1 MINVNYLTDKFGTID
16 NILDKSSFKSNV
28 LVKNSL
34 LVNLID
40 NIFSQVFGWEDITYE
55 YFQAMLISDPDTN
68 IRYTMCSQKGEKE
81 ILVVAP
87 FVIDKASIPDE
98 KDILRNTKNIVDTI
112 ECEGRRY
119 TILIPF
125 LDDDYKMRDLALGLT
140 EFFAQAY
147 GGIKDGFPDMDSVMH
162 LLKALCIVSYIMRHS
177 KKYQDD
183 GEKYSSTSTEFMI
196 SISEEM
202 IDKVHYAEE
211 KYANQNLIYKR
222 SKEYAEMMD
231 HLMEL
236 SGREVDLYDY
246 VEING
251 LQMIMAIYEIPEAAT
266 FKTI

>member
-1 MINVNYLTDKFGTID
+1 MIDREREEQS
-16 NILDKSSFKSNV
+16 SSFLFPMKINPK
-28 LVKNSL
+28 L
-34 LVNLID
+34 
-40 NIFSQVFGWEDITYE
+40 
-55 YFQAMLISDPDTN
+55 
-68 IRYTMCSQKGEKE
+68 
-81 ILVVAP
+81 AP

-211 KYANQNLIYKR
+211 KYANQNLIYNQKKIL
-222 SKEYAEMMD
+222 SKQNYVID
-231 HLMEL
+231 KFNRYINHLDEN
-236 SGREVDLYDY
+236 EVI
-246 VEING
+246 EFKKSIINNDK
-251 LQMIMAIYEIPEAAT
+251 YE
-266 FKTI
+266 FKH